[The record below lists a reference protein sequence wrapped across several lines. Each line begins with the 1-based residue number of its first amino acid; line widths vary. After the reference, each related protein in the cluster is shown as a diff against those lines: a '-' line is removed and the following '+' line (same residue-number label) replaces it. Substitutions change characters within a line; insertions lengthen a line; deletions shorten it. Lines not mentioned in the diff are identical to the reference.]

1 MDVSWEWLQQYVSP
15 KCSLDEVTDRL
26 TMSGL
31 NHESTTAIDHDFCI
45 DLEVTS
51 NRPDCLGHLGVARE
65 VAILADCPLQIPEV
79 KFAESDEDI
88 SKLCSV
94 VIECPELC
102 RRYTARLVR
111 GVKIGPSPEWLARRL
126 RTIGI
131 TPINNVVDISN
142 YVMMEC
148 GQPLHTF
155 DFGKLAGGKIVVREP
170 KPNEKIAA
178 IDHNEYGL
186 VPGMCVIAD
195 ATKPVAIGGVM
206 GGAETEINNSTRDV
220 LIEAAW
226 FAPGSVRST
235 ARKLNLHS
243 DSSFRFERNTDIEAL
258 EWASR
263 RCAQLI
269 AEIAGGKVAKGCID
283 INLFKPERKPVSL
296 RPTQIERILG
306 IAIPT
311 DFVRKVLAGLGVQIQ
326 QESADEFRVLCP
338 SWRKDLSREID
349 LIEEI
354 GRLYGYDKVPD
365 NVTVAMAP
373 SYKSSQT
380 RMIDK
385 VRRVLSAAGFDE
397 AMCPSLLPE
406 PWSKACSPW
415 TDREPFISHQPMLG
429 VLEKGSQNVGAVN
442 CLRRTLIPSLLEA
455 KRINEY
461 RSNPD
466 IDLFE
471 IAHVYLPKAEGL
483 PQEPLM
489 LGLVSGRDFAA
500 LKGLVET
507 LLRELNPE
515 IAMRYE
521 ASKVE
526 IFDINRSA
534 TIQNGETMIGHLG
547 QISAA
552 GKKMFGLR
560 QNTTVVE
567 LDLSFLA
574 TQVVDVRRHQAIS
587 EFPAVKRDFNFILAE
602 STPWVDLEKT
612 VRDHAGPLLES
623 IQFRETFRDEK
634 RDGAGKKRILLSLQL
649 RSKENTLSGPQ
660 VESVCDAVVQACQS
674 SLGATLA
681 S

>member
-1 MDVSWEWLQQYVSP
+1 MDVSWEWLKQYATP
-15 KCSLDEVTDRL
+15 ACSLEEVTNRL

-31 NHESTTAIDHDFCI
+31 NHESTTAIEQDFCI

-51 NRPDCLGHLGVARE
+51 NRSDCLGHLGVARE
-65 VAILADCPLQIPEV
+65 ISILADCPLQIPEV
-79 KFAESDEDI
+79 KLTESNEAI
-88 SKLCSV
+88 AKVCSV
-94 VIECPELC
+94 SIECPDLC

-111 GVKIGPSPEWLARRL
+111 GVKVGPSPEWLARRL
-126 RTIGI
+126 QTIGI
-131 TPINNVVDISN
+131 TPVNNVVDISN

-148 GQPLHTF
+148 GQPLHAF
-155 DFGKLAGGKIVVREP
+155 DFGKLAGGKIIVRQP
-170 KPNEKIAA
+170 KADEKIAA

-186 VPGMCVIAD
+186 TSGMCVIAD
-195 ATKPVAIGGVM
+195 ASKPIAIGGVM
-206 GGAETEINNSTRDV
+206 GGTETEISDSTRDV

-226 FAPGSVRST
+226 FAPGSVRAT

-243 DSSFRFERNTDIEAL
+243 DSSFRFERNTDVEAL
-258 EWASR
+258 DWASR

-269 AEIAGGKVAKGCID
+269 AEIAGGEVAKGSID
-283 INLFKPERKPVSL
+283 VDFSKPERRPLML
-296 RPTQIERILG
+296 RHQQIERILG
-306 IAIPT
+306 ISIPT
-311 DFVRKVLAGLGVQIQ
+311 TFVRKTLIGLGVQIQ
-326 QESADEFRVLCP
+326 EESPNELRVLCP
-338 SWRKDLSREID
+338 SWRKDLTREID

-365 NVTVAMAP
+365 NLTVAMTP
-373 SYKSSQT
+373 SHKSSQS

-406 PWSKACSPW
+406 LWSKACSPW
-415 TDREPFISHQPMLG
+415 TENEPLISHQPMLG

-442 CLRRTLIPSLLEA
+442 CLRRTLISSLLEA

-461 RSNPD
+461 RSNSD
-466 IDLFE
+466 IDLYE
-471 IAHVYLPKAEGL
+471 IAHVYLPKADGL

-500 LKGLVET
+500 MKGLVES
-507 LLRELNPE
+507 LLRELSPE
-515 IAMRYE
+515 IELQFA
-521 ASKVE
+521 ASKIE
-526 IFDINRSA
+526 IFDISRSA
-534 TIQNGETMIGHLG
+534 TIYSGGTMVGHLG

-552 GKKMFGLR
+552 SKKTFGLR

-567 LDLSFLA
+567 VDLSFLA
-574 TQVVDVRRHQAIS
+574 TVVVDVRRHQAIS

-612 VRDHAGPLLES
+612 VRAHAGPLLES

-674 SLGATLA
+674 SLGARLA